1 VEPSAP
7 PPHESPPRAGAGAPA
22 AARAA
27 AETIWLDGRGGAPP
41 PRGARALGPR
51 RLLVRNEAAGV
62 RALVIVQPDDAGDE
76 RSAARPGGRG
86 RAGAGP
92 KQRIDVAFRG
102 TDNLSNILTGAVR
115 RPLRPAHG
123 RAGDACADLCKL
135 PQTLTSGAP
144 ACPRDG

>member
-1 VEPSAP
+1 
-7 PPHESPPRAGAGAPA
+7 
-22 AARAA
+22 
-27 AETIWLDGRGGAPP
+27 
-41 PRGARALGPR
+41 
-51 RLLVRNEAAGV
+51 V